1 MKYGVVEKI
10 LILQKAAVL
19 AGRRMLPVLIV
30 KIQRDIFLLG
40 FLFGVG
46 GKGHVQSTEHTN
58 VCTHKPFSLCTCIH
72 QGFKLNSKSCNRDL
86 YRLEVGLD
94 CN

>member
-1 MKYGVVEKI
+1 MKYRVVEKI

-19 AGRRMLPVLIV
+19 SGGQMLRVLIV

-40 FLFGVG
+40 FLFGG
-46 GKGHVQSTEHTN
+46 GKKGHVQSTEHTN
-58 VCTHKPFSLCTCIH
+58 ECTHNPSSLCTCIH
-72 QGFKLNSKSCNRDL
+72 WGFKLNSKLCNRDL